1 MAKRRKALLRKFI
14 LIVVLVNVV
23 CVTGLCLQRKKPPKP
38 QRVNTMQKTAA
49 AKMPKAQKIPKP
61 GIDIEA
67 VGALPDS
74 AKKNGYDAIEIWERS
89 RTRNISPLGKDE
101 ARNIPG
107 TKTVFLTFDDGPST
121 TNTPQILDILKKH
134 DVKATFCILGSQ
146 VNSDRTKELLKRE
159 FAEGHAIANHTYSHE
174 YSYLYPG
181 RSLNLENFKADLK
194 KTDDVF
200 KEVIGPKFSTR
211 VVRCPGGMM
220 SWKNME
226 PLKEYL
232 KANNMA
238 SIDWNALTGDT
249 EGKRKNAQELL
260 EYMKKE
266 LAPYITKS
274 VDASGNEVEELPGL
288 VVLLMHDTYGK
299 EETVKALPSVIEY
312 FKDHGFE
319 FKILV

>member
-1 MAKRRKALLRKFI
+1 MARKSRTLLRKFI
-14 LIVVLVNVV
+14 LIVVLVYAV
-23 CVTGLCLQRKKPPKP
+23 CITGLCLQRKKPLKP
-38 QRVNTMQKTAA
+38 QRINTTQKTMV
-49 AKMPKAQKIPKP
+49 AKVPKVQKIPKP

-74 AKKNGYDAIEIWERS
+74 AKKNGYDAVEVWERLRS
-89 RTRNISPLGKDE
+89 YNYSPLGRDE
-101 ARNIPG
+101 SRNIPG

-121 TNTPQILDILKKH
+121 TNTPQILDILKKY

-146 VNSDRTKELLKRE
+146 VNSERTKELLKRE

-181 RSLNLENFKADLK
+181 RNLNLENFKADLK

-238 SIDWNALTGDT
+238 SIDWSALTGDA
-249 EGKRKNAQELL
+249 EGKKKNAQELL

-274 VDASGNEVEELPGL
+274 VDANGNEIEELPGL

-299 EETVKALPSVIEY
+299 KETVKALPRVIEY
-312 FKDHGFE
+312 FRDHGFE

>member
-1 MAKRRKALLRKFI
+1 MVRRSRTLLRKFI
-14 LIVVLVNVV
+14 LIAVLVYVV
-23 CVTGLCLQRKKPPKP
+23 CITGLLLQRKEPPKL
-38 QRVNTMQKTAA
+38 QGINTTQKTMV
-49 AKMPKAQKIPKP
+49 AKVPKVQKIPKP

-74 AKKNGYDAIEIWERS
+74 AKKNGYDAIEIWERLRS
-89 RTRNISPLGKDE
+89 ENISPLGKDE
-101 ARNIPG
+101 VRNIPG

-121 TNTPQILDILKKH
+121 TNTPQILGILKEY
-134 DVKATFCILGSQ
+134 DVKATFCILGSR

-159 FAEGHAIANHTYSHE
+159 FAEGHAIANHTYSHN
-174 YSYLYPG
+174 YDYLYPKPE
-181 RSLNLENFKADLK
+181 RNVNLENFKADLK

-200 KEVIGPKFSTR
+200 KDVIGHKFSTR

-220 SWKNME
+220 TWKNME

-238 SIDWNALTGDT
+238 SIDWNALTGDA
-249 EGKRKNAQELL
+249 EGKKKNAQELF
-260 EYMKKE
+260 EYMKKDIV
-266 LAPYITKS
+266 LAKS
-274 VDASGNEVEELPGL
+274 VDENGNKVEELSGL
-288 VVLLMHDTYGK
+288 VVLLMHDTDGK

-312 FKDHGFE
+312 FKNHGFE

>member
-1 MAKRRKALLRKFI
+1 MARKRVILRKFI
-14 LIVVLVNVV
+14 LIAVLVYAV

-38 QRVNTMQKTAA
+38 QKVNITQKTMV
-49 AKMPKAQKIPKP
+49 AKAQKVQKIPKP

-74 AKKNGYDAIEIWERS
+74 AKKNGYDATELWERLRS
-89 RTRNISPLGKDE
+89 YNYSPLGKDE
-101 ARNIPG
+101 AQNIPG

-121 TNTPQILDILKKH
+121 TNTPQILDILKEYNI
-134 DVKATFCILGSQ
+134 KATFCILGEQ
-146 VNSDRTKELLKRE
+146 VNSEKTKELLKRE
-159 FAEGHAIANHTYSHE
+159 FAEGHAIANHTYSHN
-174 YSYLYPG
+174 YRYLYPE
-181 RSLNLENFKADLK
+181 RYLNLENFKADIK

-220 SWKNME
+220 SWRNME

-238 SIDWNALTGDT
+238 SIDWNALTGDA

-266 LAPYITKS
+266 LAPNITKS
-274 VDASGNEVEELPGL
+274 VDANGNEVEELPGL